1 MKSWKKKLLTGVVIL
16 ALIIL
21 AVVGIWWSRRGQVT
35 VQTGAVV
42 RQDLTAVVTASGQIE
57 PENYANVN
65 ANSIGKI
72 TDIYVQEG
80 QRVKQGQLLMRT
92 DDVQQQANVDAQ
104 TATLKS
110 SEATLAAD
118 EAAVEASAAAVQTA
132 QANLTQ
138 AQAQLA
144 QKKLAYQRGLA
155 LTQDQLLSKQDF
167 DQRLSDY
174 KVAQATVQSSTATLA
189 QSKAQYLQ
197 AKNTRAMAS
206 AQVAQNRA
214 ALMGTTDV
222 LDKTV
227 YTSPYNGIVTSLPV
241 HVGENVVPGVQ
252 NQTGSL
258 LFQVSDLSVINSEVL
273 VDETDIAS
281 VKLKQPAYISI
292 DALPNQ
298 TFKGYVTEIGQSAV
312 SSTTGETTTAQSSS
326 SNVSDQEAKQ
336 FKVKVRLENPPGT
349 LRPGLSCT
357 ARIITAVRKNV
368 VSIPIQALTFRSKK
382 ELEQNQKKGRN
393 QGQVLAA
400 EALPPDAAADSPP
413 DGSSSHD
420 DIQGVF
426 VVRNGH
432 AVFVPVET
440 GIMGTMNAEVLKGVE
455 PGDVIVTGSYS
466 ALRTLRNN
474 AKIRINN
481 TPPPSASGG
490 NGT

>member
-1 MKSWKKKLLTGVVIL
+1 MKPWKKRLMAGMVIVV
-16 ALIIL
+16 LIIL
-21 AVVGIWWSRRGQVT
+21 AIIGVWWSRRGVVT
-35 VQTGAVV
+35 VQTGKVV
-42 RQDLTAVVTASGQIE
+42 RQDLTATVTASGQIE

-80 QRVKQGQLLMRT
+80 ERVKKGQLLMRT
-92 DDVQQQANVDAQ
+92 DDIQQQANVDAQ

-118 EAAVEASAAAVQTA
+118 EAAVEASAAAVRTA

-138 AQAQLA
+138 SQAQLA

-155 LTQDQLLSKQDF
+155 LMKDELLSKQDF

-174 KVAQATVQSSTATLA
+174 QVAQATVESSAATLT
-189 QSKAQYLQ
+189 QVKAQYLQ

-214 ALMGTTDV
+214 SLMGTTDV
-222 LDKTV
+222 LDKTI

-281 VKLKQPAYISI
+281 VKLKQPAYVSI

-298 TFKGYVTEIGQSAV
+298 TFEGYVTEIGQSAV

-326 SNVSDQEAKQ
+326 SNVSNQEAKQ

-357 ARIITAVRKNV
+357 ARIITAVRKNA

-382 ELEQNQKKGRN
+382 ELEQSQKKSGS
-393 QGQVLAA
+393 QGEVLAA
-400 EALPPDAAADSPP
+400 EAQPPDAAADSPP
-413 DGSSSHD
+413 DADSSQD

-426 VVRNGH
+426 VVREGH

-440 GIMGTMNAEVLKGVE
+440 GIMGTMNVEVLKGLK
-455 PGDVIVTGSYS
+455 PDDVIVTGSYS

-474 AKIRINN
+474 TKIRINN
-481 TPPPSASGG
+481 APPPAAAQGQ
-490 NGT
+490 